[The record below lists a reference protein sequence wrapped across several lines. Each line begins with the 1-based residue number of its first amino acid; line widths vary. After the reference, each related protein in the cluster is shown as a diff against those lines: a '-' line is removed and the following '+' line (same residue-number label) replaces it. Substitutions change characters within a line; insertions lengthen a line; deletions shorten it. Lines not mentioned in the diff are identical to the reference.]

1 MPTFREHKIPSAGS
15 KPYILTFTPGHL
27 WVCES
32 GAGKIGRLALGS
44 GRFDEFAVPTPESR
58 PIGIT
63 VGGDGNLWFTENG
76 GHKIGRITPQGVI
89 TEFPLPTPKA
99 GPDGLGL
106 GPDGNVWFAERDAG
120 QVGRITPDGRIT
132 EFGGFPADAR
142 PLAPMVWGSE
152 IWWSDP
158 PGSRIFRMTLDGRI
172 TGQSS
177 ARPGGGPRAMQPCSD
192 GGVWFVLAES
202 HAMGRIDPKSFSIV
216 EFPLPRATIE
226 PAQPRGIRRRDL
238 VHRRRRQPHRP
249 HEFRGQA
256 AGRISRADGER
267 RPARDEA
274 ARGRPHL
281 LQRIRRGRYR
291 GIRALSD
298 GRLFS
303 VSGSKP
309 AARLKLTAISS
320 SSRRGNDVLDTR
332 RSRQARGPR
341 PSA

>member
-216 EFPLPRATIE
+216 EFPLPRA
-226 PAQPRGIRRRDL
+226 QSSPRSL
-238 VHRRRRQPHRP
+238 VESDGAIWFTDAGANLIGRMSFEGKLLDEYPVPTANAGLRAMKL
-249 HEFRGQA
+249 HED
-256 AGRISRADGER
+256 GRIFFSEFDAGAIGEF
-267 RPARDEA
+267 AR
-274 ARGRPHL
+274 
-281 LQRIRRGRYR
+281 
-291 GIRALSD
+291 
-298 GRLFS
+298 
-303 VSGSKP
+303 
-309 AARLKLTAISS
+309 
-320 SSRRGNDVLDTR
+320 
-332 RSRQARGPR
+332 
-341 PSA
+341 